1 MATMTDWFLL
11 QLSSEQV
18 GITLVRLILA
28 ALCGGLIGIERGRRN
43 RPAGLRTHMLV
54 CIGSALVMLTN
65 QQISA
70 NGGGDPTRLAAQV
83 ISGVGFLG
91 AGTILIGAQNKVRGL
106 TTAAGLWVCA
116 CIGIAVGAG
125 YYFGAL
131 IACGLILLTFVK
143 LAQVEARFK
152 HRSSMMEIFSEFED
166 AAALNAFLAEITAR
180 QYQVLSFET
189 ADPGERGTKG
199 GEREGVAANVT
210 MRVPG
215 HRDHEDILQEL
226 EHCPGLR
233 MIEEL

>member
-1 MATMTDWFLL
+1 MMTDWLFPQLGTEYVATTLL
-11 QLSSEQV
+11 RL
-18 GITLVRLILA
+18 LVA

-65 QQISA
+65 QQIA
-70 NGGGDPTRLAAQV
+70 ADGGGDPTRLAAQV

-91 AGTILIGAQNKVRGL
+91 AGTILIDSQNKVRGL

-125 YYFGAL
+125 YYVGAL
-131 IACGLILLTFVK
+131 TACGLILLTFGK
-143 LAQVEARFK
+143 FAQVEERFK
-152 HRSSMMEIFSEFED
+152 HKSRMMEIFAEFED
-166 AAALNAFLAEITAR
+166 AAALNAFLVELSAR

-189 ADPGERGTKG
+189 ADPGKREDKG
-199 GEREGVAANVT
+199 EEKKGVAANVT
-210 MRVPG
+210 MWVPA
-215 HRDHEDILQEL
+215 HKDHEDILLEL